1 MISDR
6 LRKRQLRASSV
17 LEVIESMQSKS
28 EYNAE
33 TLETLAKKLDAMAF
47 IGGVMPGEELMEKWQ
62 INEPFEVA
70 ELLNDLNHMIKTLY
84 KLSDTGYYLDYIFNA
99 GTSINE
105 DVKRLGMTDEWLME
119 LADKFEALRS
129 VLYGNSVDWDNVS
142 ILLMRNAA
150 YSTRE
155 DNLRLEDRNR
165 TLEAELRQVAV
176 K

>member
-1 MISDR
+1 
-6 LRKRQLRASSV
+6 
-17 LEVIESMQSKS
+17 
-28 EYNAE
+28 
-33 TLETLAKKLDAMAF
+33 
-47 IGGVMPGEELMEKWQ
+47 
-62 INEPFEVA
+62 
-70 ELLNDLNHMIKTLY
+70 MIKTLY

-150 YSTRE
+150 YTTRE